1 MISLVPS
8 RTFSNASLNDPPER
22 GGVNGGYL
30 AKLLLDASTGSI
42 ELEAQQPRVV
52 NVQFVS
58 PPAFEPMTLDVEVLR
73 RSRNSCFVSAR
84 IGQAGQTRAVG
95 QLCYGQSEAGP
106 HQRTVAMPAALDP
119 EACIDAQLPDGL
131 WPHFSQHCD
140 YRIATVP
147 APVPF
152 SGAERAEMLCWIR
165 LRHMPLDAGGLLFL
179 FDAMFP
185 AFFLAAT
192 TPLRTVTTD
201 FNVAFANT
209 LPDRAGSDWVLMR
222 LQVRDWTGGWCIED
236 AEAWSANGLLL
247 GVARQM
253 RRVFV
258 RDRGVVDHQ
267 GRQILQL
274 PHRSTGQR
282 REVVGAGRHG

>member
-8 RTFSNASLNDPPER
+8 RTFSNASRNDPPDR

-30 AKLLLDASTGSI
+30 AKLLLDASTGSV
-42 ELEAQQPRVV
+42 ELGTHQPRVV

-58 PPAFEPMTLDVEVLR
+58 PPAFEPMALDVEVLR
-73 RSRNSCFVSAR
+73 RSRSSCFVSGR
-84 IGQAGQTRAVG
+84 ISQAGQTRAVG
-95 QLCYGQSEAGP
+95 QFCYGASETGP
-106 HQRTVAMPAALDP
+106 HHRTVAMPAALGP
-119 EACIDAQLPDGL
+119 EACIEAQLPDGL

-152 SGAERAEMLCWIR
+152 SGLERAEMLCWMR
-165 LRHMPLDAGGLLFL
+165 LRDLPLDAGGLLFL

-201 FNVAFANT
+201 FNVAFSSVT
-209 LPDRAGSDWVLMR
+209 PDRADSAWVLMR
-222 LQVRDWTGGWCIED
+222 LQVREWTGGWCIED
-236 AEAWSANGLLL
+236 AEAWSADGLLL

-258 RDRGVVDHQ
+258 HDRGAGDLQ
-267 GRQILQL
+267 QQQILQS
-274 PHRSTGQR
+274 PHPSIRRR
-282 REVVGAGRHG
+282 REVVRAARHD